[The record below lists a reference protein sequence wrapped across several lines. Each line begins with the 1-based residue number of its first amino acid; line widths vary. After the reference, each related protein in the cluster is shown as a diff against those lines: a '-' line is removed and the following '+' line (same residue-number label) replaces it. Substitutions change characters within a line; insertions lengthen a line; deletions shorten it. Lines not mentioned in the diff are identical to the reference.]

1 MQREP
6 PNQRDI
12 NEWGFMCVGISV
24 VLGIV
29 VGQVFDFENSDKMHL
44 VSLTGRGPVAD
55 LLLIAATI
63 LMVVVGARIAVTLRP
78 GRLMFL
84 GVVLLVVAFASPTIV
99 ARISSGKRVSIAFL
113 PLAGLEFVG
122 AALAGAGLRQLIWR
136 DRTKPQSTEEGR
148 KAE

>member
-1 MQREP
+1 MRREP
-6 PNQRDI
+6 PNQKDL
-12 NEWGFMCVGISV
+12 NQWGFMCVGISV

-29 VGQVFDFENSDKMHL
+29 VGQVFDFEHSDKMHL
-44 VSLTGRGPVAD
+44 VSLTGRGPLAD

-63 LMVVVGARIAVTLRP
+63 LMVLGGARMAVTLRP
-78 GRLMFL
+78 GRLIFL
-84 GVVLLVVAFASPTIV
+84 GVVLLVAAFASPTIV
-99 ARISSGKRVSIAFL
+99 AHISSGKRVSVAFL

-136 DRTKPQSTEEGR
+136 DRTKPQSIEEGR